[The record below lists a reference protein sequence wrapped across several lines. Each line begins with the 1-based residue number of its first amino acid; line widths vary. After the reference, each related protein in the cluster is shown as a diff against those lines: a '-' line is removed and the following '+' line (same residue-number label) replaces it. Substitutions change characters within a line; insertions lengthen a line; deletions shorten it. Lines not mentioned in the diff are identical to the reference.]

1 MELLTTIPARTDNTV
16 RVSVPQQSGPAKEYV
31 FKGKPGVCD
40 VANEADAE
48 FLINSGNFMSRKDYE
63 EEMAFLAKAAQRE
76 ARKNATATAAT
87 AATAATFVPG
97 EPEDDDLPA
106 GGNGLPDESNTRPT
120 GRVRKAG
127 GGQTK

>member
-16 RVSVPQQSGPAKEYV
+16 RVSVPQPSGPAKEYV

-48 FLINSGNFMSRKDYE
+48 FLLNSGNFMSRKDYE

-76 ARKNATATAAT
+76 ARKNAGAAT
-87 AATAATFVPG
+87 VTAATFVPG

-127 GGQTK
+127 GGQPK